1 MLITLTIINWLLR
14 LLDVYSIIL
23 VIYALMSWIPT
34 LYGTWFGRIIVK
46 VSRPYLSLFENL
58 PLQFWGL
65 DFSIVI
71 AFIVLKFMIVQKS
84 TEYLAWNVTLLCIFF
99 FIVVGITIIASTSFR
114 LFAVSL
120 LYKFRKN
127 N

>member
-14 LLDVYSIIL
+14 LLDIYSIIL

-71 AFIVLKFMIVQKS
+71 AFIVLKFIQR
-84 TEYLAWNVTLLCIFF
+84 
-99 FIVVGITIIASTSFR
+99 FIVIVFNGVF
-114 LFAVSL
+114 
-120 LYKFRKN
+120 Y
-127 N
+127 

>member
-34 LYGTWFGRIIVK
+34 LYGTWFRRIIVK

-71 AFIVLKFMIVQKS
+71 AFIVLKFIQR
-84 TEYLAWNVTLLCIFF
+84 
-99 FIVVGITIIASTSFR
+99 FIVIVFNGVF
-114 LFAVSL
+114 
-120 LYKFRKN
+120 Y
-127 N
+127 

>member
-65 DFSIVI
+65 DFTILVALIVLQFIQRFIVI
-71 AFIVLKFMIVQKS
+71 VFNGVF
-84 TEYLAWNVTLLCIFF
+84 Y
-99 FIVVGITIIASTSFR
+99 
-114 LFAVSL
+114 
-120 LYKFRKN
+120 
-127 N
+127 

>member
-71 AFIVLKFMIVQKS
+71 AFIVLKFIQR
-84 TEYLAWNVTLLCIFF
+84 
-99 FIVVGITIIASTSFR
+99 FIVIVFNG
-114 LFAVSL
+114 V
-120 LYKFRKN
+120 LY
-127 N
+127 

>member
-58 PLQFWGL
+58 PLQFWGI

-71 AFIVLKFMIVQKS
+71 AFIVLKFIQR
-84 TEYLAWNVTLLCIFF
+84 
-99 FIVVGITIIASTSFR
+99 FIVIVFNGVF
-114 LFAVSL
+114 
-120 LYKFRKN
+120 Y
-127 N
+127 

>member
-65 DFSIVI
+65 GFSIVI
-71 AFIVLKFMIVQKS
+71 AFIVLKFIQR
-84 TEYLAWNVTLLCIFF
+84 
-99 FIVVGITIIASTSFR
+99 FIVIVFNGVF
-114 LFAVSL
+114 
-120 LYKFRKN
+120 Y
-127 N
+127 

>member
-34 LYGTWFGRIIVK
+34 LYGTWFGRIVVK

-71 AFIVLKFMIVQKS
+71 AFIVLKFIQR
-84 TEYLAWNVTLLCIFF
+84 
-99 FIVVGITIIASTSFR
+99 FIVIVFNGVF
-114 LFAVSL
+114 
-120 LYKFRKN
+120 Y
-127 N
+127 

>member
-65 DFSIVI
+65 DIFSN
-71 AFIVLKFMIVQKS
+71 Q
-84 TEYLAWNVTLLCIFF
+84 
-99 FIVVGITIIASTSFR
+99 
-114 LFAVSL
+114 
-120 LYKFRKN
+120 
-127 N
+127 

>member
-1 MLITLTIINWLLR
+1 MLITLTILNWLLR

-71 AFIVLKFMIVQKS
+71 AFIVLKFIQR
-84 TEYLAWNVTLLCIFF
+84 
-99 FIVVGITIIASTSFR
+99 FIVIVFNGVF
-114 LFAVSL
+114 
-120 LYKFRKN
+120 Y
-127 N
+127 

>member
-71 AFIVLKFMIVQKS
+71 AFIVLK
-84 TEYLAWNVTLLCIFF
+84 CIQR
-99 FIVVGITIIASTSFR
+99 FIVIVFNGVF
-114 LFAVSL
+114 
-120 LYKFRKN
+120 Y
-127 N
+127 

>member
-1 MLITLTIINWLLR
+1 MLITLTIINWLLG

-71 AFIVLKFMIVQKS
+71 AFIVLKFIQR
-84 TEYLAWNVTLLCIFF
+84 
-99 FIVVGITIIASTSFR
+99 FIVIVFNGVF
-114 LFAVSL
+114 
-120 LYKFRKN
+120 Y
-127 N
+127 

>member
-23 VIYALMSWIPT
+23 VIYAIMSWIPT

-71 AFIVLKFMIVQKS
+71 AFIVLKFIQR
-84 TEYLAWNVTLLCIFF
+84 
-99 FIVVGITIIASTSFR
+99 FIVIVFNGVF
-114 LFAVSL
+114 
-120 LYKFRKN
+120 Y
-127 N
+127 

>member
-1 MLITLTIINWLLR
+1 MLIKLTIINWLLR

-71 AFIVLKFMIVQKS
+71 AFIVLKFIQR
-84 TEYLAWNVTLLCIFF
+84 
-99 FIVVGITIIASTSFR
+99 FIVIVFNGVF
-114 LFAVSL
+114 
-120 LYKFRKN
+120 Y
-127 N
+127 

>member
-1 MLITLTIINWLLR
+1 
-14 LLDVYSIIL
+14 SIIL

-71 AFIVLKFMIVQKS
+71 AFIVLKFIQR
-84 TEYLAWNVTLLCIFF
+84 
-99 FIVVGITIIASTSFR
+99 FIVIVFNGVF
-114 LFAVSL
+114 
-120 LYKFRKN
+120 Y
-127 N
+127 

>member
-46 VSRPYLSLFENL
+46 VSRPYLSLFQNL

-71 AFIVLKFMIVQKS
+71 AFIVLKFIQR
-84 TEYLAWNVTLLCIFF
+84 
-99 FIVVGITIIASTSFR
+99 FIVIVFNGVF
-114 LFAVSL
+114 
-120 LYKFRKN
+120 Y
-127 N
+127 

>member
-1 MLITLTIINWLLR
+1 MIITPTIINWLLR

-65 DFSIVI
+65 DSSIVI
-71 AFIVLKFMIVQKS
+71 AFIVLKFIQR
-84 TEYLAWNVTLLCIFF
+84 
-99 FIVVGITIIASTSFR
+99 FIVIVFNGVF
-114 LFAVSL
+114 
-120 LYKFRKN
+120 Y
-127 N
+127 

>member
-58 PLQFWGL
+58 PLQFCGL

-71 AFIVLKFMIVQKS
+71 AFIVLKFIQR
-84 TEYLAWNVTLLCIFF
+84 
-99 FIVVGITIIASTSFR
+99 FIVIVFNGVF
-114 LFAVSL
+114 
-120 LYKFRKN
+120 Y
-127 N
+127 

>member
-71 AFIVLKFMIVQKS
+71 AFIVLKFIQRFIIIVFNGVF
-84 TEYLAWNVTLLCIFF
+84 Y
-99 FIVVGITIIASTSFR
+99 
-114 LFAVSL
+114 
-120 LYKFRKN
+120 
-127 N
+127 

>member
-71 AFIVLKFMIVQKS
+71 AFIVLKFIQG
-84 TEYLAWNVTLLCIFF
+84 
-99 FIVVGITIIASTSFR
+99 FIVIVFNGVF
-114 LFAVSL
+114 
-120 LYKFRKN
+120 Y
-127 N
+127 

>member
-34 LYGTWFGRIIVK
+34 LYGTWFGRITVK

-71 AFIVLKFMIVQKS
+71 AFIVLKFIQR
-84 TEYLAWNVTLLCIFF
+84 
-99 FIVVGITIIASTSFR
+99 FIVIVFNGVF
-114 LFAVSL
+114 
-120 LYKFRKN
+120 Y
-127 N
+127 

>member
-58 PLQFWGL
+58 PLHFWGL

-71 AFIVLKFMIVQKS
+71 AFIVLKFIQR
-84 TEYLAWNVTLLCIFF
+84 
-99 FIVVGITIIASTSFR
+99 FIVIVFNGVF
-114 LFAVSL
+114 
-120 LYKFRKN
+120 Y
-127 N
+127 

>member
-34 LYGTWFGRIIVK
+34 LNGTWFGRIIVK

-71 AFIVLKFMIVQKS
+71 AFIVLKFIQR
-84 TEYLAWNVTLLCIFF
+84 
-99 FIVVGITIIASTSFR
+99 FIVIVFNGVF
-114 LFAVSL
+114 
-120 LYKFRKN
+120 Y
-127 N
+127 

>member
-1 MLITLTIINWLLR
+1 MLITFTIINWLLR

-71 AFIVLKFMIVQKS
+71 AFIVLKFIQR
-84 TEYLAWNVTLLCIFF
+84 
-99 FIVVGITIIASTSFR
+99 FIVIVFNGVF
-114 LFAVSL
+114 
-120 LYKFRKN
+120 Y
-127 N
+127 

>member
-23 VIYALMSWIPT
+23 VIYTLMSWIPT

-71 AFIVLKFMIVQKS
+71 AFIVLKFIQR
-84 TEYLAWNVTLLCIFF
+84 
-99 FIVVGITIIASTSFR
+99 FIVIVFNGVF
-114 LFAVSL
+114 
-120 LYKFRKN
+120 Y
-127 N
+127 

>member
-71 AFIVLKFMIVQKS
+71 AFIVLKFIQR
-84 TEYLAWNVTLLCIFF
+84 
-99 FIVVGITIIASTSFR
+99 FIVIVINGVF
-114 LFAVSL
+114 
-120 LYKFRKN
+120 Y
-127 N
+127 

>member
-23 VIYALMSWIPT
+23 VVYALMSWIPT

-71 AFIVLKFMIVQKS
+71 AFIVLKFIQR
-84 TEYLAWNVTLLCIFF
+84 
-99 FIVVGITIIASTSFR
+99 FIVIVFNGVF
-114 LFAVSL
+114 
-120 LYKFRKN
+120 Y
-127 N
+127 

>member
-23 VIYALMSWIPT
+23 VIYALMSWIP
-34 LYGTWFGRIIVK
+34 
-46 VSRPYLSLFENL
+46 YLSLFENL

-71 AFIVLKFMIVQKS
+71 AFIVLKFIQR
-84 TEYLAWNVTLLCIFF
+84 
-99 FIVVGITIIASTSFR
+99 FIVIVFNVV
-114 LFAVSL
+114 F
-120 LYKFRKN
+120 Y
-127 N
+127 

>member
-71 AFIVLKFMIVQKS
+71 AFIVLKFIQR
-84 TEYLAWNVTLLCIFF
+84 
-99 FIVVGITIIASTSFR
+99 FIVI
-114 LFAVSL
+114 LFNGVF
-120 LYKFRKN
+120 Y
-127 N
+127 

>member
-14 LLDVYSIIL
+14 LLDVYSSIL

-71 AFIVLKFMIVQKS
+71 AFIVLKFIQR
-84 TEYLAWNVTLLCIFF
+84 
-99 FIVVGITIIASTSFR
+99 FIVIVFNGVF
-114 LFAVSL
+114 
-120 LYKFRKN
+120 Y
-127 N
+127 

>member
-58 PLQFWGL
+58 PLQFLGL

-71 AFIVLKFMIVQKS
+71 AFIVLKFIQR
-84 TEYLAWNVTLLCIFF
+84 
-99 FIVVGITIIASTSFR
+99 FIVIVFNGVF
-114 LFAVSL
+114 
-120 LYKFRKN
+120 Y
-127 N
+127 

>member
-65 DFSIVI
+65 DFSFVI
-71 AFIVLKFMIVQKS
+71 AFIVLKFIQR
-84 TEYLAWNVTLLCIFF
+84 
-99 FIVVGITIIASTSFR
+99 FIVIVFNGVF
-114 LFAVSL
+114 
-120 LYKFRKN
+120 Y
-127 N
+127 

>member
-46 VSRPYLSLFENL
+46 VSRPYLSVFENL

-71 AFIVLKFMIVQKS
+71 AFIVLKSIQRFTVIVFNGVF
-84 TEYLAWNVTLLCIFF
+84 Y
-99 FIVVGITIIASTSFR
+99 
-114 LFAVSL
+114 
-120 LYKFRKN
+120 
-127 N
+127 